1 MDYQLDSGKALSYG
15 SLPAILTESKK
26 FDKEQLL
33 LTYGATYLK
42 EEIQAESLSRNL
54 EGFARFLS
62 VVASRCTE
70 FVDMAKFCSEA
81 MINRESARR
90 YFEILEDTLVL
101 ETVPAFGKSSRRRLV
116 RHPRFFCFD
125 NGVLN
130 GLLES
135 FELPADRKGRLF
147 ENLLLTQVLN
157 GARSLAKPIEV
168 SSYRTEHGAEVDFIV
183 KIDGLVWAIEAKTS
197 ENIRRIDTRGFQSF
211 SEYYSKRHEKVIAT
225 LGTTESSFEGIR
237 ILPWQNLLREMGL

>member
-1 MDYQLDSGKALSYG
+1 MGYALDSKNALSYG
-15 SLPAILTESKK
+15 TLPAILTETKK

-54 EGFARFLS
+54 EGFSRFLS
-62 VVASRCTE
+62 IVASRCTE
-70 FVDMAKFCSEA
+70 FVDLAKLSSEA

-116 RHPRFFCFD
+116 QHPRFFCFD

-135 FELPADRKGRLF
+135 VEVPADRKGRLF
-147 ENLLLTQVLN
+147 ENLLLTQILTSSRN
-157 GARSLAKPIEV
+157 LAEPIEV
-168 SSYRTEHGAEVDFIV
+168 SSYRTEHGAELDFIV
-183 KIDGLVWAIEAKTS
+183 KKNGVVWAIEAKTS
-197 ENIRRIDTRGFQSF
+197 ENLRRVDTRGFQSF
-211 SEYYSKRHEKVIAT
+211 AQYYAKKHEKVVAT

-237 ILPWQNLLREMGL
+237 ILPWQKLLKEMGI